1 MDLKEA
7 LNIIGLPKT
16 ATSDEFKVKYKEL
29 AKKYHPDLF
38 KDDPNKFKKIN
49 EAYDLIK
56 DYKVNPDKYDKPPP
70 SIHNSGGFRRVDID
84 GFSVNFDDFFTN
96 AGVQTP
102 EKEKAKTF
110 SYGPLNTPVTISF
123 KESVIGANKE
133 ITYKKYVKC
142 THCNA
147 KGSQSTGNG
156 CQSCNGFGRIIS
168 NNKGMVFTKVCTKCY
183 GKDIKVQPC
192 TPCNSVGVSEVDVN
206 VTIHIPPGTINN
218 STLRL
223 RAGGH
228 YLGGNVFGDAYADVY
243 VFVNVMPEEGLS
255 LEGQHVISHI
265 KLTLL
270 EALTGCNKEVK
281 TIYDTQD
288 IEIPAKSKNKDE
300 IHLHGKGVVS
310 TGGVQRVI
318 FDVEYPSDT
327 DELIKYLKNKEN

>member
-1 MDLKEA
+1 MNIDEAYKIIGVDKTASNEDLK
-7 LNIIGLPKT
+7 I
-16 ATSDEFKVKYKEL
+16 KYKSL
-29 AKKYHPDLF
+29 AKQYHPDIN
-38 KDDPNKFKKIN
+38 KNDPNKFKNIN

-56 DYKVNPDKYDKPPP
+56 DYRSNPDKYNKQQTF
-70 SIHNSGGFRRVDID
+70 SGGFRRVDID

-96 AGVQTP
+96 AGVQNP

-110 SYGPLNTPVTISF
+110 SYGPLNTSATISF

-147 KGSQSTGNG
+147 KGSQTSGNG
-156 CQSCNGFGRIIS
+156 CQSCNGFGRILS

-192 TPCNSVGVSEVDVN
+192 IPCNSVGVSEIDAN
-206 VTIHIPPGTINN
+206 VTIHIPPGTANN

-228 YLGGNVFGDAYADVY
+228 YLGGNMFGDALSDVY
-243 VFVNVMPEEGLS
+243 VFVNVIPEEGLS
-255 LEGQHVISHI
+255 LEGQHVVSCL

-281 TIYDTQD
+281 TIYDTQR
-288 IEIPAKSKNKDE
+288 IEVPAKSKNKDE

-327 DELIKYLKNKEN
+327 DALIKYLKNKEN